1 MKNKL
6 QQAMDNE
13 FSKDDPFYN
22 LDTAIE
28 LANKLKVIDVVSP
41 DGKTIHIIA
50 EIINRLQ
57 NAEFEVIDYGDFQAW
72 ANLPTVMQTI

>member
-6 QQAMDNE
+6 QKAMDNE
-13 FSKDDPFYN
+13 FSKDDPFHN

-28 LANKLKVIDVVSP
+28 LANQLKVIDVVSP
-41 DGKTIHIIA
+41 DRKTIYIIA

-57 NAEFEVIDYGDFQAW
+57 NAEFEVINYGDFQA
-72 ANLPTVMQTI
+72 

>member
-57 NAEFEVIDYGDFQAW
+57 NAEFEVIDYGDFQA
-72 ANLPTVMQTI
+72 

>member
-6 QQAMDNE
+6 QKAMDNE
-13 FSKDDPFYN
+13 FSKDDPFHN
-22 LDTAIE
+22 LDTAIT
-28 LANKLKVIDVVSP
+28 LANQLKVIDVVSP

-57 NAEFEVIDYGDFQAW
+57 NAEFEVIDSGDFQA
-72 ANLPTVMQTI
+72 